1 MNISALTKKSLAL
14 LEGVDNLEQL
24 KKAHKDLLGKNG
36 EVNLLLK
43 KLGTLPPSKR
53 KSHGKDL
60 NNLKNQLEEIFQFKQ
75 KNLKK
80 DSSEKLKGES
90 IDVTLPGRLR
100 TLGSKHPVNS
110 TISSIV
116 SFFSS
121 VGFEVVFGPEVESDY
136 YNFES
141 LNIPKNHPAKDMHD
155 TFYLENGFLLRTH
168 TSPVQ
173 IRAMEKLAPPIRI
186 ICPGKAYRRDSDL
199 THTPMFHQIEG
210 LVIDKEASFSV
221 LKGLLYDFVINLFGK
236 ETEIRFRPSYF
247 PFTEPSAEV
256 DIKWKKGWLEILGCG
271 MVHPNVLKKSGINTN
286 IYSGF
291 AFGLGPE
298 RIAMLQHNIPD
309 IRAFFE
315 NDIRFLKQF

>member
-53 KSHGKDL
+53 KLHGKDL
-60 NNLKNQLEEIFQFKQ
+60 NNLKNQLEEIFQFKL

-121 VGFEVVFGPEVESDY
+121 VGFLSVF
-136 YNFES
+136 
-141 LNIPKNHPAKDMHD
+141 I
-155 TFYLENGFLLRTH
+155 T
-168 TSPVQ
+168 
-173 IRAMEKLAPPIRI
+173 
-186 ICPGKAYRRDSDL
+186 
-199 THTPMFHQIEG
+199 
-210 LVIDKEASFSV
+210 
-221 LKGLLYDFVINLFGK
+221 
-236 ETEIRFRPSYF
+236 
-247 PFTEPSAEV
+247 V
-256 DIKWKKGWLEILGCG
+256 DISL
-271 MVHPNVLKKSGINTN
+271 
-286 IYSGF
+286 
-291 AFGLGPE
+291 
-298 RIAMLQHNIPD
+298 
-309 IRAFFE
+309 
-315 NDIRFLKQF
+315 FL

>member
-60 NNLKNQLEEIFQFKQ
+60 NNLKNQLEEIFQFKL

-210 LVIDKEASFSV
+210 LVIEKEASFSV

-236 ETEIRFRPSYF
+236 DTEIRFRPSYF

>member
-53 KSHGKDL
+53 KLHGKDL
-60 NNLKNQLEEIFQFKQ
+60 NNLKNQLEEIFQFKL

-210 LVIDKEASFSV
+210 LVIEKEASFSV

-236 ETEIRFRPSYF
+236 DTEIRFRPSYF